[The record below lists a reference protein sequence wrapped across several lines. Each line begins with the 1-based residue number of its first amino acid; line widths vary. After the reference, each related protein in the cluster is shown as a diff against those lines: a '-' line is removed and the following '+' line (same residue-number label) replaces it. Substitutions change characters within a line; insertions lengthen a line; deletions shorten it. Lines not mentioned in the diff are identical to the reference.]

1 MLIAC
6 HLFVG
11 ILTGVILQDRFLDQR
26 IIPLCMLGSLLPD
39 IIDKPLG
46 YLVFPEIG
54 DGRLI
59 AHALI
64 GAWAIGITGILLVRE
79 SILPAALL
87 LGVFSHQL
95 LDEMWKIPVN
105 WFYPLFGPFPIAP
118 HEGYFGWGLMR
129 ELSTPSEWAFAVVI
143 LIFVFTWYS
152 AGVTPKIRMTAV
164 SGFPAVLLLLIG
176 R

>member
-11 ILTGVILQDRFLDQR
+11 ILAGVILQDRFLDQR
-26 IIPLCMLGSLLPD
+26 IIPLCM
-39 IIDKPLG
+39 LG

-64 GAWAIGITGILLVRE
+64 GACIIGITAILLIQER
-79 SILPAALL
+79 ILPAALL
-87 LGVFSHQL
+87 FGVISHQL
-95 LDEMWKIPVN
+95 LDEMWKIPIN

-118 HEGYFGWGLMR
+118 HDGYFGWGLMR
-129 ELSTPSEWAFAVVI
+129 EVTTPSEWVFAGVI
-143 LIFVFTWYS
+143 LIFAFSWYS
-152 AGVTPKIRMTAV
+152 AGVTPRIRMTAL
-164 SGFPAVLLLLIG
+164 SGFPAVLLLLAG